1 MLTVVLY
8 EHHEVMGISPP
19 LCKHHA
25 PLRPTGPLET
35 MSKVHPSNCYQHHV
49 PLSESD
55 VDQGRG
61 CEIWLLCSQLATAFF
76 LAEAL
81 RVGVEE
87 NKI

>member
-1 MLTVVLY
+1 MLIVVLY

-19 LCKHHA
+19 LYKHHA
-25 PLRPTGPLET
+25 PLQPTGPLEA
-35 MSKVHPSNCYQHHV
+35 MSKMHPSSRYHHV
-49 PLSESD
+49 PLSKSD
-55 VDQGRG
+55 VDQHRG

-81 RVGVEE
+81 RVGGEE